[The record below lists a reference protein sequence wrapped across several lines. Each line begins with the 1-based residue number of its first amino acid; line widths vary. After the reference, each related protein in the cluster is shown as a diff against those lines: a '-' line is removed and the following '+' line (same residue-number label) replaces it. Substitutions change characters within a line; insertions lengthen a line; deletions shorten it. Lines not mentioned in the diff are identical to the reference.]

1 MNPAL
6 LFPEVQEFINQN
18 LRNDIS
24 KILFRKSPFNDVSP
38 QELAGQ
44 IESKSKSEK
53 KLPTWFNTPGIYYP
67 PKVSIEQASSEIAAR
82 YKSRLIKGNKILDI
96 TGGFGV
102 DSFSF
107 SKTAREV
114 IHCEQNPELSKIAK
128 HNADV
133 LGLTNIRFIQQDGI
147 SYLKRT
153 DEEFDTIYIDP
164 SRRVN
169 SQKVFKLIDCEPD
182 VVSNLDLLLEKSPR
196 IVIKTSPLL
205 DIQAGLIELR
215 QVGNIQVISFRNDC
229 KELLWILERD
239 TAADDDVQ
247 ITCITLDPEK
257 QYTFSLNEER
267 NFKINSYSAPLNYIY
282 EPDVALL
289 KSGCFK
295 LITRDFNVQK
305 LHKNTHLYTSE
316 VLFDE
321 FMGRRFRLKAQWLYK
336 EFRSLIPVLKA
347 NIICRN
353 FPLSVDEVKR
363 KSKLNDGGEEYLIFT
378 TGPSDELLV
387 LNCERL

>member
-6 LFPEVQEFINQN
+6 LFPDVQEFINQN

-107 SKTAREV
+107 SKTTLEV
-114 IHCEQNPELSKIAK
+114 IHCEHNPELSKIAE
-128 HNADV
+128 HNANV
-133 LGLTNIRFIQQDGI
+133 LGITNIRFIQQDGI
-147 SYLKRT
+147 SYLKQT

-182 VVSNLDLLLEKSPR
+182 VVSNLDLLLKKSPR
-196 IVIKTSPLL
+196 IMIKTSPLL

-215 QVGNIQVISFRNDC
+215 QVQNIHVISHRNDC

-247 ITCITLDPEK
+247 ITCITLDPER

-289 KSGCFK
+289 KSGCFM
-295 LITRDFNVQK
+295 LITKNFNVQK
-305 LHKNTHLYTSE
+305 LHKNTHLYTSDML
-316 VLFDE
+316 VDE
-321 FMGRRFRLKAQWLYK
+321 FMGRRFMLKAQWLYK
-336 EFRSLIPVLKA
+336 EFRSLVPVLKA

>member
-6 LFPEVQEFINQN
+6 LFPDVQEFINQN

-53 KLPTWFNTPGIYYP
+53 KLPTWFNTTGIYYP

-107 SKTAREV
+107 SKTAPEV
-114 IHCEQNPELSKIAK
+114 IHCEHNPELSKIAE

-133 LGLTNIRFIQQDGI
+133 LGLTNIKFIQQDGI
-147 SYLKRT
+147 SYLKQT

-182 VVSNLDLLLEKSPR
+182 VVSNLDLLLKKSPR

-205 DIQAGLIELR
+205 DIQAGLTELR
-215 QVGNIQVISFRNDC
+215 QVRNIQVISHRNDC

-239 TAADDDVQ
+239 IAADDDVQ
-247 ITCITLDPEK
+247 ITCITLDPER
-257 QYTFSLNEER
+257 QYTFSLNDER
-267 NFKINSYSAPLNYIY
+267 NFKISSYSEPLNYIY

-295 LITRDFNVQK
+295 LITRDFKVQK

-316 VLFDE
+316 VLLDE

-336 EFRSLIPVLKA
+336 EFRSLAPVLKA